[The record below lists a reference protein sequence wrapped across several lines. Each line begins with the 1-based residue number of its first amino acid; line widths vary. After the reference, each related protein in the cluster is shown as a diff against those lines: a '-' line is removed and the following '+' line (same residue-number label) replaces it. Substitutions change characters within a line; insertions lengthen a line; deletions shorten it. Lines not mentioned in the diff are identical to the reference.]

1 MWNKRTFLCTLAED
15 YFLIIHQ
22 RSFRASFDEPQVIK
36 FWPGPSSAQRESDC
50 DYSCWG
56 DLEDLLAPG
65 GLVLSQQ
72 RVVPRLGWWTVHPRG
87 VDTSVHPCCCFPCP
101 PFLLSDFHQHQLLF
115 LLLRRRVLNDVSILP
130 PSLQPHHYNKAALTS
145 SSAQI
150 SILLNFPNLGE

>member
-36 FWPGPSSAQRESDC
+36 FWLGPSSAQRESDC
-50 DYSCWG
+50 EYSCWG

-72 RVVPRLGWWTVHPRG
+72 RVVPRLGWWTVHPGG
-87 VDTSVHPCCCFPCP
+87 VDTNVHPCCCFPCP
-101 PFLLSDFHQHQLLF
+101 PFLLSDFHQRQLF